1 MRIYK
6 NMKNRKL
13 SKILI
18 DILVILMGNACIA
31 VAVAFFVIPN
41 KLLVGGTA
49 GIAVAMNAFWAIP
62 EEIVINV
69 LIYTLFFAGALVL
82 GRSFFLKTITSTIV
96 YPVLLTLAGDLYE
109 VIPKEYITMDTL
121 TSIICAGVLVGF
133 GIGIVYRRNAST
145 GGMDIIPL
153 IVNKYTGIPLHLLL
167 LMVDGFTV
175 LLGVIAYGLQASI
188 YGVISVVLCSFVIDK
203 TILLGAKQVKQVQI
217 ISQES
222 ERILTKIL
230 EDMDRGCTIVESRGG
245 YTNEKRD
252 MLMVVVPIN
261 QYQMLIN
268 VVHSIDP
275 SAFVIVSDINEIRG
289 RGFTISR
296 EHLNH

>member
-1 MRIYK
+1 MNK
-6 NMKNRKL
+6 NKW
-13 SKILI
+13 SKIII
-18 DILVILMGNACIA
+18 DILVILLGNACIA

-49 GIAVAMNAFWAIP
+49 GIAVAVNAFWGLP
-62 EEIVINV
+62 EELVING
-69 LIYTLFFAGALVL
+69 LIYVLFIAGALVL
-82 GRSFFLKTITSTIV
+82 GRDFFLKTITSTIV
-96 YPVLLTLAGDLYE
+96 YPVLLTMAGDFYE
-109 VIPKEYITMDTL
+109 IIPKEYITMDTL
-121 TSIICAGVLVGF
+121 TSIICTGVLVGF
-133 GIGIVYRRNAST
+133 GIGIVYKRNAST

-153 IVNKYTGIPLHLLL
+153 IVNKYTGIPLHIL
-167 LMVDGFTV
+167 LMLVDCFTV

-188 YGVISVVLCSFVIDK
+188 YGVISVVLCSYVINK

-222 ERILTKIL
+222 EKILDKIL

-245 YTNEKRD
+245 YTNQKRD

-261 QYQMLIN
+261 QYQTLIN
-268 VVHSIDP
+268 VVHDVDE

-296 EHLNH
+296 

>member
-1 MRIYK
+1 MRK
-6 NMKNRKL
+6 RKL
-13 SKILI
+13 YKILI
-18 DILVILMGNACIA
+18 DILVILLGNACIA
-31 VAVAFFVIPN
+31 IAVAFFVIPN

-49 GIAVAMNAFWAIP
+49 GIAVAVNAFLGIP

-69 LIYTLFFAGALVL
+69 LVYTLFIAGAIVL
-82 GRSFFLKTITSTIV
+82 GKEFFFKTVTSTIV
-96 YPVLLTLAGDLYE
+96 YPVLLTLSNDLYE
-109 VIPKEYITMDTL
+109 IIPKQYVTMDTL

-133 GIGIVYRRNAST
+133 GIGIVYKRNAST

-153 IVNKYTGIPLHLLL
+153 IINKYTHIPLHIL
-167 LMVDGFTV
+167 LMAVDCFTV

-203 TILLGAKQVKQVQI
+203 TILLGAKQTKQLQI

-222 ERILTKIL
+222 DLIRTKIL
-230 EDMDRGCTIVESRGG
+230 EDLDRGCTIVESRGG

-261 QYQMLIN
+261 QYQTLIDA
-268 VVHSIDP
+268 VHSIDP

-289 RGFTISR
+289 RGFTIQR
-296 EHLNH
+296 EHL